1 MTRWL
6 SLSIT
11 LTALALFASLYV
23 WMERAELLPEK
34 VPTHWGISGEADRFT
49 PREKMLPH
57 LLIAPGIMLAVV
69 LLSQVLPWL
78 SPKPF
83 TVEGFRPTYD
93 YLMALLVA
101 LFGFIGV
108 ALLLGYTEW
117 VSNSTSTRLLVAG
130 IFLFFAAIGNVL
142 GKVRRNFWIGVRTP
156 WTLANET
163 VWDRT
168 HRMAA
173 WLFVA
178 AGLLGFVGVLLGAPL
193 LACFVGILIAAL
205 APVLYS
211 LVLYKRLEREGKA

>member
-6 SLSIT
+6 SLSIA
-11 LTALALFASLYV
+11 LTALAVLASLYV

-34 VPTHWGISGEADRFT
+34 VPTHWGFSGEPDRFT
-49 PREKMLPH
+49 PRDDVLPS
-57 LLIAPGIMLAVV
+57 LLIAPSVMLAVV
-69 LLSQVLPWL
+69 LLSRVLPWL

-101 LFGFIGV
+101 LFGYIDL
-108 ALLLGYTEW
+108 ALLLGYTETLA
-117 VSNSTSTRLLVAG
+117 NSTRFLVGG

-163 VWDRT
+163 VWNQT
-168 HRMAA
+168 HRIAA
-173 WLFVA
+173 WLFVG
-178 AGLLGFVGVLLGAPL
+178 AGLFGFVAVLLGVPL
-193 LACFVGILIAAL
+193 LVCFVGLIVAAL
-205 APVLYS
+205 APVVYS

>member
-49 PREKMLPH
+49 PREGMLPH

-101 LFGFIGV
+101 LCGFISL
-108 ALLLGYTEW
+108 ALLLGYTET
-117 VSNSTSTRLLVAG
+117 VANSTRLLVAG

-178 AGLLGFVGVLLGAPL
+178 AGLLGFVGVLLGVPL